1 MSGNI
6 DIRLEDLVSNPTPR
20 VAVAVCADTSGSMAG
35 EPIDELNRGIRTF
48 FDDIKRDE
56 TALYACEISFVSFG
70 GNAPALERDYSGID
84 LAPEPPVFR
93 ASGRTPMGEAVMM
106 ALDMLER
113 RKKEYQDA
121 GVDYYQ
127 PWLVLLSDGHPN
139 GDPDVLKQAMDRTA
153 RMVNSGKLTV
163 FPIAIGYEASMEV
176 LSRFSPKRPPLR
188 LQGLKFRELFEWLSK
203 SVARTSQSMPGEVV
217 KLDYEGIKS
226 WAELS

>member
-6 DIRLEDLVSNPTPR
+6 DIRLEDLVSNPTTRIP
-20 VAVAVCADTSGSMAG
+20 VAVCADTSGSMAG
-35 EPIDELNRGIRTF
+35 EPIDELNAGIRMF
-48 FDDIKRDE
+48 YDEIKKDE
-56 TALYACEISFVSFG
+56 TALYSCEICVISFG
-70 GNAPALERDYSGID
+70 GNTPALAQDYAGID
-84 LAPEPPVFR
+84 LAPEPPVLR

-106 ALDMLER
+106 ALDKLEC

-121 GVDYYQ
+121 GVDYFQ

-139 GDPDVLKQAMDRTA
+139 GDPAVLKQAMDRTA
-153 RMVNSGKLTV
+153 QMVNSGKLTV

-188 LQGLKFRELFEWLSK
+188 LQGLKFRELFQWLSK

-226 WAELS
+226 WAEL